1 MTKTSLWWLHR
12 IFQWSYLW
20 NSITALSSFIY
31 FYFMNNNFLFNIK
44 SVKAIMCIMVFFFFL
59 ILVDIIKWAKSH
71 PQSFLRCFF
80 INTCISFSFWS
91 LTFLNIWKVLCMFW
105 YVPWTAVEFMYKSF
119 RVYHGLI
126 AYISKHL
133 LISTELLLSRVL
145 SLIYNM

>member
-1 MTKTSLWWLHR
+1 
-12 IFQWSYLW
+12 
-20 NSITALSSFIY
+20 
-31 FYFMNNNFLFNIK
+31 MNNKFLFNIK

-59 ILVDIIKWAKSH
+59 TLVYIIKWAKSH

-91 LTFLNIWKVLCMFW
+91 LTFLNIWKALCMFW

-119 RVYHGLI
+119 RVYYGLI

-133 LISTELLLSRVL
+133 LISTELLLLTLMYTITAPPSIVPDLQYVKCSTSPSKILKL
-145 SLIYNM
+145 ST

>member
-1 MTKTSLWWLHR
+1 
-12 IFQWSYLW
+12 
-20 NSITALSSFIY
+20 
-31 FYFMNNNFLFNIK
+31 MNNKFLFNIK
-44 SVKAIMCIMVFFFFL
+44 SVRAIMCIMVFFFFL
-59 ILVDIIKWAKSH
+59 ILVDIIKRAKSH

-119 RVYHGLI
+119 RVYYGLI

-133 LISTELLLSRVL
+133 LISTELLLLTLMYTITAPPSIVPDLQYVKCSTSPSKILKL
-145 SLIYNM
+145 ST